1 MHCGKRGPRVPTLR
15 AISHPQTPIQSAIAD
30 LEPLRLR
37 LIDNSEGQL
46 FCQFIERHHYLGYR
60 VPFGANLRYFVESRD
75 GRILAALQWTSPAW
89 KMTAGMINGSGIMRR
104 RARFLNFLSR

>member
-1 MHCGKRGPRVPTLR
+1 LIPN
-15 AISHPQTPIQSAIAD
+15 IAD
-30 LEPLRLR
+30 LEPPRLR

-75 GRILAALQWTSPAW
+75 SRILAALQWTSPAW
-89 KMTAGMINGSGIMRR
+89 KMTAGMINGSVGTRNDAPAICSTSSTT
-104 RARFLNFLSR
+104 AAF